1 MFLFIQ
7 LLWFLFFFLPPR
19 SIYMINESRTRG
31 EMTSVSDWPRD
42 CSFLEKVNTERK
54 HKECKI
60 VWSVRLL
67 YKCTECFSSSSCSFF
82 QAKQG
87 HPWAGRK
94 IQLPVEFQSKVM
106 RILCSKMRST
116 VTYCGITEIATV
128 FDPEVC
134 LCVFVCNPPSSPHL
148 LKYKIKNL
156 KAKEQRKSNFKKKTH
171 FDKTC
176 EGVCFF
182 FLSSTPCL
190 ADCKHTSDN

>member
-1 MFLFIQ
+1 MFI
-7 LLWFLFFFLPPR
+7 FFFSPLPR
-19 SIYMINESRTRG
+19 SNYMITESRTRG
-31 EMTSVSDWPRD
+31 EMTSVSDWPHD
-42 CSFLEKVNTERK
+42 CSFLEKVNTEWK

-67 YKCTECFSSSSCSFF
+67 YKCTECFSSSPCSFF

-134 LCVFVCNPPSSPHL
+134 LCVFVCTPPLLSSLIKIQNP
-148 LKYKIKNL
+148 
-156 KAKEQRKSNFKKKTH
+156 NFKSKRTKKI
-171 FDKTC
+171 
-176 EGVCFF
+176 
-182 FLSSTPCL
+182 
-190 ADCKHTSDN
+190 